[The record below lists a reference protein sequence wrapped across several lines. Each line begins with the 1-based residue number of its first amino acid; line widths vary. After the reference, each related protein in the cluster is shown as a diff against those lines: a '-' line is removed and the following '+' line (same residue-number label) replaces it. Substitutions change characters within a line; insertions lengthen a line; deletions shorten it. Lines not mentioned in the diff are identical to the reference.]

1 MRSVQ
6 GLMKNYNFTG
16 YMESLENTRMQDP
29 IRKVKIDYKALLK
42 YAKEKGVQPC
52 DLEKEEQER
61 FVIRS

>member
-1 MRSVQ
+1 MS
-6 GLMKNYNFTG
+6 GLMKNYNFTR
-16 YMESLENTRMQDP
+16 YLEALENTRMQAP

-61 FVIRS
+61 FVIS

>member
-1 MRSVQ
+1 MS
-6 GLMKNYNFTG
+6 GLMRNYDFSR

-29 IRKVKIDYKALLK
+29 LRRVKIDYKALMK

-61 FVIRS
+61 FVIPS

>member
-1 MRSVQ
+1 MS
-6 GLMKNYNFTG
+6 GLMNKHYFTR
-16 YMESLENTRMQDP
+16 YMESLEDTRMQAP

-61 FVIRS
+61 FVIS